1 MTVNDLK
8 TGMIVQLNDHDYYV
22 VYKDAVPMYPSSKL
36 SSDRYLVNILK
47 EEVWSSAITGMPLAT
62 YIQSTS
68 IDKVWEP
75 KFPHYTG
82 QKAINA
88 TQNTEPIWARKEE
101 TIEMTL
107 EQICEALGKNIKI
120 VKETK

>member
-1 MTVNDLK
+1 
-8 TGMIVQLNDHDYYV
+8 MIVQLEDNYFV

-47 EEVWSSAITGMPLAT
+47 EEVWSSAITNVPLAT
-62 YIQSTS
+62 YIQATN
-68 IDKVWEP
+68 IDKVWAP
-75 KFPHYTG
+75 SFPYYTG

-88 TQNTEPIWARKEE
+88 IQNAEPIWARKEE

>member
-22 VYKDAVPMYPSSKL
+22 VYKDAVPMFPSSKL

-47 EEVWSSAITGMPLAT
+47 EEVWSSAITGVPLAT
-62 YIQSTS
+62 YIQATS
-68 IDKVWEP
+68 IDKVWKP
-75 KFPHYTG
+75 SFPNYTG

-88 TQNTEPIWARKEE
+88 IKNAEPIWARKEE
-101 TIEMTL
+101 PIEMTI